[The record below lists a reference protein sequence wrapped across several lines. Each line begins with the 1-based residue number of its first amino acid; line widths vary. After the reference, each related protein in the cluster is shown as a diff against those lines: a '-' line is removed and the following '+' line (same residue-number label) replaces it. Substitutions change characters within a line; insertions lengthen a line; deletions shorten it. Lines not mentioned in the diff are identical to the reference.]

1 MTNGEHVELTG
12 KQLDVHRTSPGSVYS
27 TDPGVCVTLCRSCHG
42 PKPKRPRGTY
52 PNGPVLFLRMPD
64 YLEAA
69 LQAFIDAQLVPP
81 DRTAVAVAA
90 LEGYFRKHGYLP
102 PSATRKPSA

>member
-1 MTNGEHVELTG
+1 MVST
-12 KQLDVHRTSPGSVYS
+12 TSKLRKSKLG
-27 TDPGVCVTLCRSCHG
+27 T
-42 PKPKRPRGTY
+42 PKAR
-52 PNGPVLFLRMPD
+52 GPVLFLRMPD